1 MQKTIIYFVFFLSGV
16 AGLGYEVL
24 WTRMLSVSL
33 GHEIVSVLAVVS
45 AFFSGIALG
54 AWLLDKP
61 VSRSSNPARWYAGL
75 EIIIGLWAL
84 ILVFALPVLNPI
96 ASKLIGITPSFF
108 RHWGVS
114 FFYPFIILIPATVAM
129 GGTLPAIDRFLE
141 KSGHK
146 GKQVAGLY
154 SANTF
159 GAVLGTLIVT
169 FFLIPAMGM
178 NKSAVSLM
186 LINFIC
192 GAGILLIS
200 RRKAANTAFCQAV
213 ERIDLTVTVPRIYLI
228 LLVTGFLGIGFEVMI
243 VRVLSQ
249 VLENT
254 IFSFA
259 DMLMVFLFGTAV
271 GAALY
276 QKIKKSFD
284 FGQGLSFMLISTA
297 FFCLASIFA
306 LAYVEPAYHMVQAF
320 WGKTFKG
327 AVAAELSIAFL
338 FFLLPT
344 ISMGATFS
352 HLAQSLKGREGGV
365 GRALCLNTLGG
376 ALAPLCFGVLLLPV
390 IGIRYCLVL
399 IPVLYLLCIPQARRH
414 YIMAS
419 AAIIL
424 LAILIVQKP
433 EIHQFISLS
442 DGDKIVYH
450 KEGVMASVCVIE
462 DQNKGLHL
470 KVNNRYQMGG
480 TTSVFS
486 DRRQS
491 YLPMLLH
498 RNPKNVLFLGLGTGT
513 TFATAS
519 SFPDLDATG
528 VELIPEVIEAVPFF
542 KKVTGDL
549 TQFKNLHIVNA
560 DARRYVSA
568 TDENYDIII
577 ADLFHPS
584 RDGAANLYTLEHFR
598 AIKNCLNERGLFCQW
613 LPLYQLDME
622 TFKVITG
629 TFMAAFPEG
638 QAFLAHYS
646 IDQPIIGLIGGHEK
660 LRFSENWYTKRVRGK
675 SFMRV
680 MAGYGYDSIYS
691 LLGSF
696 MAGSDALKKFSN
708 DAPLN
713 TDENPIV
720 LFQAPRFVYGT
731 PEEPKERL
739 MALLSAFSPP
749 DPEAIL
755 SEIVTEHDYLARPKL
770 KAYWSA
776 RDRFL
781 EVGTVVERTSD
792 PFQLYKTASDP
803 LLDVVRKSS
812 DFSAAY
818 FPLLSIAYEIYPRDR
833 NASFDLLSRLE
844 KANSTRPEARILKS
858 KLFDST
864 KSITRGQK

>member
-1 MQKTIIYFVFFLSGV
+1 MQKTKIYFVFLFSGV

-54 AWLLDKP
+54 AWLLDRP
-61 VSRSSNPARWYAGL
+61 VSRSAKPARWYAAL
-75 EIIIGLWAL
+75 EIIMGLWAL
-84 ILVFALPVLNPI
+84 ILVFTLPALNPI
-96 ASKLIGITPSFF
+96 VSKLIGLTPSFF

-114 FFYPFIILIPATVAM
+114 FLYPFIILLPATLAM

-141 KSGHK
+141 KSGYS
-146 GKQVAGLY
+146 GNEVAGLY

-178 NKSAVSLM
+178 DKSAVSLM

-192 GAGILLIS
+192 AAGILLIS
-200 RRKAANTAFCQAV
+200 RRNALHTEVYEAGVNMDLAV
-213 ERIDLTVTVPRIYLI
+213 SRVYLI
-228 LLVTGFLGIGFEVMI
+228 LFVTGFLGIGFEVMI

-249 VLENT
+249 ILENT
-254 IFSFA
+254 IFSFS
-259 DMLMVFLFGTAV
+259 DMLMVFLLGTAM

-276 QKIKKSFD
+276 QKIRRSFD
-284 FGQGLSFMLISTA
+284 FGQGLSVMLISTA
-297 FFCLASIFA
+297 FFCLVSIFA
-306 LAYVEPAYHMVQAF
+306 LAYVEPVFHVLQEF
-320 WGKTFKG
+320 WGKTFQG
-327 AVAAELSIAFL
+327 AVAAELSISFL

-352 HLAQSLKGREGGV
+352 HLAQSLKGRDGGV

-376 ALAPLCFGVLLLPV
+376 ALAPICFGVLLLPE
-390 IGIRYCLVL
+390 IGIKYCLLL
-399 IPVLYLLCIPQARRH
+399 IPMLYLLCIPRVKRSYLA
-414 YIMAS
+414 AS
-419 AAIIL
+419 VAIIL

-433 EIHQFISLS
+433 DANQFISLS
-442 DGDKIVYH
+442 KGDKIVYR
-450 KEGVMASVCVIE
+450 KEGVMASVCVIK
-462 DQNKGLHL
+462 DQNNGLHL

-486 DRRQS
+486 DRRQA

-498 RNPKNVLFLGLGTGT
+498 RNPQKVLFLGLGSGT
-513 TFATAS
+513 TFATAG

-568 TDENYDIII
+568 TDGNYDIII

-584 RDGAANLYTLEHFR
+584 RDGAASLYTLEHFR
-598 AIKNCLNERGLFCQW
+598 AIKKRLNEKGLFCQW

-622 TFKVITG
+622 TFKIITR
-629 TFMAAFPEG
+629 TFMTAFPEG

-646 IDQPIIGLIGGHEK
+646 IDQPIIGLIGGQEK

-675 SFMRV
+675 SFMKV
-680 MAGYGYDSIYS
+680 MSGYGYDSIYS

-696 MAGSDALKKFSN
+696 VAGSDALKSFSTGVS
-708 DAPLN
+708 LN

-731 PEEPKERL
+731 PEEPKDRL

-749 DPEAIL
+749 DPETIL
-755 SEIVTEHDYLARPKL
+755 AEIITEHDYLARPKL

-781 EVGTVVERTSD
+781 EVGTVVERTRD

-803 LLDVVRKSS
+803 LLEVVRKSS

-818 FPLLSIAYEIYPRDR
+818 FPLLSIAYEIYPKDR

-844 KANSTRPEARILKS
+844 RANSKRPEARILKS
-858 KLFDST
+858 KLFDSA
-864 KSITRGQK
+864 KSIAREQN